1 MKMKKTPSASRLG
14 FLMGALLSMLAT
26 GAPLRA
32 ETATPESP
40 PASAQPA
47 PTPVAPPAPA
57 APSEPA
63 PVTSAPVTSAPPV
76 GAAPAA
82 PQATTP
88 APAQTAV
95 KKPKP
100 KPAPP
105 RETALS
111 DDPTPAL
118 QPQTFFTTSKAA
130 DRYRQIVD
138 RGGWPRVGVSLR
150 PGAKGAAVSTLRRRL
165 AAEDESL
172 VDTAKE

>member
-1 MKMKKTPSASRLG
+1 MKMKKTPSVSRLG
-14 FLMGALLSMLAT
+14 FLIGALLSMLAT

-32 ETATPESP
+32 ETATPEP
-40 PASAQPA
+40 APASAQPA
-47 PTPVAPPAPA
+47 PTPVAPAPA

-76 GAAPAA
+76 SAAPAA

-88 APAQTAV
+88 APVQAAV

-150 PGAKGAAVSTLRRRL
+150 PGAKGPAVSTLRRRL
-165 AAEDESL
+165 AAEDDSL